1 MIKDLQ
7 DAQMGDQGRLAY
19 IMKRIEDGRSIYNS
33 DEQYVRYK
41 FGQLRMEITSESKDE
56 SEQPDTSK
64 DTVTSSPSD
73 TSKDTVTSPSLD
85 LQPTVAPKTDN
96 DRNPSKH
103 GISFRYFWG
112 CWAG

>member
-41 FGQLRMEITSESKDE
+41 FKYLRGEITSESKDE
-56 SEQPDTSK
+56 SEQPD
-64 DTVTSSPSD
+64 V
-73 TSKDTVTSPSLD
+73 SKDTVTSPKPDTFEDIVTSPPPD
-85 LQPTVAPKTDN
+85 PQPAVST
-96 DRNPSKH
+96 RGSQ
-103 GISFRYFWG
+103 
-112 CWAG
+112 